1 MRHFR
6 ILIAIFALA
15 LFASACTSK
24 SSIEVT
30 AAATAT
36 ATPAEPTPADEPA
49 EAPAEEPTTVPDP
62 TATPEPAA
70 TPEPTA
76 VPTAT
81 PEPTAVLVPVVDLS
95 ACGDFE
101 GFASPGDIFAVVG
114 MDYQDLDTGGTL
126 PVLNAPASG
135 DPALHQLANDREDI
149 VTTGLACLLETSGL
163 WYEITADGVTG
174 WVDAYNLGYLGRT
187 DDPTAEIVADLGSI
201 PFGSVISVIGDVV
214 THFASVEPPTVV
226 TRQGEYTF
234 GDLIEGT
241 IDLIGFGDDAVK
253 GWRLHFFLLED
264 EDSSN
269 VGLMT
274 VERTSICLRDVTDDG
289 LCV

>member
-1 MRHFR
+1 MRPFR
-6 ILIAIFALA
+6 IPIAIFAVA
-15 LFASACTSK
+15 LFASACSGDP
-24 SSIEVT
+24 SLEVT
-30 AAATAT
+30 AAADAT
-36 ATPAEPTPADEPA
+36 ATPAEPTPA
-49 EAPAEEPTTVPDP
+49 EEPTEVP
-62 TATPEPAA
+62 TSE
-70 TPEPTA
+70 
-76 VPTAT
+76 PTAT
-81 PEPTAVLVPVVDLS
+81 PEPTVEPTPVPEPTAPPLPAPAPVVDLS

-101 GFASPGDIFAVVG
+101 GFASAGDIFAVVG

-135 DPALHQLANDREDI
+135 DPALHQLANDRENI

-187 DDPTAEIVADLGSI
+187 DDPTAEIVASVGSI

-214 THFASVEPPTVV
+214 THFASVDPPTVV

-241 IDLIGFGDDAVK
+241 IDLIGLGEDAVK
-253 GWRLHFFLLED
+253 GWRLHFFLQED
-264 EDSSN
+264 DGSSD
-269 VGLMT
+269 VGLKT
-274 VERTSICLRDVTDDG
+274 VERTAICLRDVTDDG